1 MEVRKFGQC
10 SKKISIEFTHQQTS
24 GWLQTPKSRR
34 WRRST
39 NIWGRTIEALADVI
53 NIDVRVS
60 TMEVDFFKV
69 VANALAL
76 TPAQIMVL
84 LKSAV
89 DP

>member
-10 SKKISIEFTHQQTS
+10 SKKISIEFTRQQTS
-24 GWLQTPKSRR
+24 GWLQTPKPTR
-34 WRRST
+34 WRPSA
-39 NIWGRTIEALADVI
+39 NIWGRTIQALADVI
-53 NIDVRVS
+53 NIDGRVS
-60 TMEVDFFKV
+60 AMEVDFFND

>member
-1 MEVRKFGQC
+1 MSEAL
-10 SKKISIEFTHQQTS
+10 KKILS
-24 GWLQTPKSRR
+24 PPPRMR
-34 WRRST
+34 
-39 NIWGRTIEALADVI
+39 GRTIEALADVI
-53 NIDVRVS
+53 KIDVRVS

-69 VANALAL
+69 VANRHL